1 MISLN
6 ISGNWTKSLDE
17 LVAKLHPPISTLSR
31 RRGLGSFLLRVG
43 QVSSD
48 GVIFDL
54 DSLVCELRKQQ
65 KLNESYLQKIAML
78 KNVDIGLLCY
88 LDPEVG
94 EVHSSRAISLSS
106 ENLAWLAT
114 LGAYLD
120 CIECQP
126 HR

>member
-1 MISLN
+1 M
-6 ISGNWTKSLDE
+6 
-17 LVAKLHPPISTLSR
+17 
-31 RRGLGSFLLRVG
+31 GSFLLRVG